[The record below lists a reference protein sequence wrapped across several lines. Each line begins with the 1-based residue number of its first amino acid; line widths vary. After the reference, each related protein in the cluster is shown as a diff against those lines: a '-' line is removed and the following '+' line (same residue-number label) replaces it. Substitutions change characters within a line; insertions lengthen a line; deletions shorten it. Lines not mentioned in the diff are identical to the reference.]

1 MAGEARQAERRDVH
15 QSVISALYHL
25 LKGASAAERFIQ
37 EAEAAGDPE
46 LAQFFRDW
54 SEEQRHLAERAKN
67 LLGTRMAA
75 LRTPVSA
82 RRRAD
87 KAPAKAAAERSF
99 ANMGVKS
106 GGNPSDDGVD
116 ERSKESFPA
125 SDAPATY

>member
-67 LLGTRMAA
+67 LLGTRLAA
-75 LRTPVSA
+75 MGTPVGA
-82 RRRAD
+82 RRRSG
-87 KAPAKAAAERSF
+87 KAAAERSF

-106 GGNPSDDGVD
+106 GGSPSDDGVD